1 MRVVILTRNFPP
13 RSCGVGDC
21 ACRLAETLAAA
32 GTEVMVLT
40 EPAEAQKE
48 FPFALRELPLSGW
61 SSFRPLLAAIEQ
73 AAPDCVQLEY
83 AGYAWS
89 RWGTPW
95 WLNALLFAL
104 RRKKIAVH
112 VGLHETAIRMR
123 QHPLQISVALA
134 QWVHI
139 GLLLGAAESV
149 AVNMPSRVTLLGRV
163 FPWWRARL
171 CYRPNP
177 SNIPVVPL
185 APAERSAL
193 RRDRGVGSGE
203 AVVATFGMFHRAK
216 NYQAVI
222 EAVKILRA
230 ALPVKLWML
239 GDVAMAAPDYRAQL
253 EALVRE
259 AGMESDVWWSG
270 RLEAEEVS
278 RALQA
283 ADVFVLPQADGHLT
297 RSGAFMAAAAHG
309 LPVVAVRNPAG
320 RDQQEFTHGESV
332 WLVERSAAEPIAA
345 ALRILVED
353 PAVAGLLGRNLRRLY
368 EAKFDWSQAI
378 GKLGANTEIRNIA
391 RPGDKRHGSEGAGE
405 PRPHRARERAAAA
418 APVSGAK
425 S

>member
-1 MRVVILTRNFPP
+1 
-13 RSCGVGDC
+13 
-21 ACRLAETLAAA
+21 
-32 GTEVMVLT
+32 
-40 EPAEAQKE
+40 
-48 FPFALRELPLSGW
+48 
-61 SSFRPLLAAIEQ
+61 
-73 AAPDCVQLEY
+73 
-83 AGYAWS
+83 
-89 RWGTPW
+89 
-95 WLNALLFAL
+95 
-104 RRKKIAVH
+104 
-112 VGLHETAIRMR
+112 
-123 QHPLQISVALA
+123 
-134 QWVHI
+134 
-139 GLLLGAAESV
+139 
-149 AVNMPSRVTLLGRV
+149 V

-171 CYRPNP
+171 RYRPNP
-177 SNIPVVPL
+177 SNIPVAPL
-185 APAERSAL
+185 APSERSAL

-230 ALPVKLWML
+230 TLPVKLWML

-253 EALVRE
+253 QALVRE
-259 AGMESDVWWSG
+259 AGIEGDVWWSG

-309 LPVVAVRNPAG
+309 MPVVAVRNPAG
-320 RDQQEFTHGESV
+320 RDQQEFTHGENV

-345 ALRILVED
+345 ALRVLVED
-353 PAVAGLLGRNLRRLY
+353 PAVAGLLGCNLRRLY

-378 GKLGANTEIRNIA
+378 GGLGANTQIKNTA
-391 RPGDKRHGSEGAGE
+391 RPAENRHSSEDAAE

-418 APVSGAK
+418 APASGAK